1 MSFSELP
8 DSAGFP
14 GFSEIAKPLFKAIAG
29 SGKDSLECG
38 PEQEKAFEE
47 IKRLLTHTPTLGL
60 SDVTWDFNLFLHEK
74 NHTALGVLTQKKRL
88 N

>member
-1 MSFSELP
+1 M
-8 DSAGFP
+8 
-14 GFSEIAKPLFKAIAG
+14 FKDTAG
-29 SGKDSLECG
+29 SDKDPLEWRL
-38 PEQEKAFEE
+38 EQEKAFEE
-47 IKRLLTHTPTLGL
+47 IKKLLTHTPALGL